1 MGQARILEKLKYEY
15 GIRLEQYVATCIVP
29 FHISI
34 SVLYIY
40 IYDALYVRYATGND
54 DTHHLLALLVPIGIH
69 RVIEVVTMCRF
80 KLVLGGR
87 QLG

>member
-1 MGQARILEKLKYEY
+1 L
-15 GIRLEQYVATCIVP
+15 
-29 FHISI
+29 F
-34 SVLYIY
+34 YIC
-40 IYDALYVRYATGND
+40 DALSVRYATGND